1 MPSVPSSQSEERSQN
16 TNCKA
21 ENSPVEYVEKESSE
35 EILELE
41 EKESDPPSA
50 TLPSNQSP
58 TEEIRSETDNRQV
71 EYSEEV
77 AGDITEIGTE
87 DISSSSL
94 HRSPPVL
101 EVDPR
106 LTAQDKVK
114 DIRDVFSDSDSDD
127 E

>member
-58 TEEIRSETDNRQV
+58 TEEIRSETETDNRQV

-94 HRSPPVL
+94 HLSPPV
-101 EVDPR
+101 P
-106 LTAQDKVK
+106 LT
-114 DIRDVFSDSDSDD
+114 S
-127 E
+127 